1 MSSSNLTKSQIREWW
16 FKKRIKYNIGLLI
29 AGFISFNMYWFLG
42 ELLIFPYNDS
52 FEVTLFTI
60 FFQSI
65 GYFFFILAANF
76 FYTLGYFTDRFFNK
90 NYSQEFRARLF
101 NIGFG
106 ISLLIPFLIPVFI
119 VIEYFTKYY

>member
-1 MSSSNLTKSQIREWW
+1 MKISQNNHLREWW
-16 FKKRIKYNIGLLI
+16 FKRRMKYNIGLLI

-42 ELLIFPYNDS
+42 ELLIFPYDDS

-65 GYFFFILAANF
+65 GYFFFILTANF
-76 FYTLGYFTDRFFNK
+76 FYTFGYFTDRFFNE
-90 NYSQEFRARLF
+90 NYSEEFRVRLF

-106 ISLLIPFLIPVFI
+106 ISVLIPFLIPVLI
-119 VIEYFTKYY
+119 IIEYFTKYY